1 MFDFLKNTI
10 LYFEPLSAK
19 LQEGILS
26 LGSRILISAL
36 TLLIGIF
43 LIGRLKKFIK
53 KILSNTKYSKSRYLN
68 FLYKIIKRCLLNGK
82 SKIY

>member
-43 LIGRLKKFIK
+43 LIGR
-53 KILSNTKYSKSRYLN
+53 
-68 FLYKIIKRCLLNGK
+68 
-82 SKIY
+82 